1 MNQKQINILLA
12 AVNVFSRYGF
22 KKTTMGDIADHV
34 GISRQTLYASYANK
48 EEVMAAAM
56 LFLTE
61 KTMVE
66 VRELWQN
73 QNTISE
79 KVDTFFEHTILK
91 YFRAVQSMPDSEDL
105 LSGPDGFGKDALKHV
120 DQLKTE
126 LLAELFSPYETPLA
140 KLDTNPKE
148 FADFVLKTAS
158 GFKYSAES
166 EEQLLKLLGTL
177 KQSMM
182 LMLAEK

>member
-12 AVNVFSRYGF
+12 AVDVFSRYGF

-61 KTMVE
+61 KTLVE
-66 VRELWQN
+66 VREIWQT
-73 QNTISE
+73 QSTLSE
-79 KVDTFFEHTILK
+79 KVDAFFEHTILK

-126 LLAELFSPYETPLA
+126 LLADLFAPYETPLA
-140 KLDTNPKE
+140 KLDTNPKD
-148 FADFVLKTAS
+148 FADFVLKSAS

-166 EEQLLKLLGTL
+166 EEQLLKLLGSL

>member
-12 AVNVFSRYGF
+12 AVDVFSRYGF

-66 VRELWQN
+66 VRELWQS
-73 QNTISE
+73 QNTVSDKIDS
-79 KVDTFFEHTILK
+79 FFELTIMK
-91 YFRAVQSMPDSEDL
+91 YFRAVQNMPDSEDL
-105 LSGPDGFGKDALKHV
+105 LSGPDGFGKDALKHA
-120 DQLKTE
+120 DQRKTE
-126 LLAELFSPYETPLA
+126 LLAELFAPYETQLV
-140 KLDTNPKE
+140 KFDTTPDDY
-148 FADFVLKTAS
+148 ADFFLKSAV
-158 GFKYSAES
+158 GFKYSADNEVH
-166 EEQLLKLLGTL
+166 LTKLLNAL
-177 KQSMM
+177 KQSAL
-182 LMLAEK
+182 LMLAVE